1 MWHHPALLWHTSRWR
16 VDPVLQSVSH
26 NLAFFDCCVVAPDID
41 IPGILQVA
49 TSSPFP
55 RNQIASSIIM
65 VNQCILHGGVP
76 DPHQVVENAACLYNQ
91 PYCGWAVVH
100 LCEIYLKLQMT
111 SFVMC

>member
-1 MWHHPALLWHTSRWR
+1 MKCVLKYAIANIFSGFSALIYS
-16 VDPVLQSVSH
+16 
-26 NLAFFDCCVVAPDID
+26 CVVVPDID
-41 IPGILQVA
+41 ILGILQVA

-65 VNQCILHGGVP
+65 VNQCNQYILHGGVP

-100 LCEIYLKLQMT
+100 LCEKYLKLQIT
-111 SFVMC
+111 SIVMC